1 MSTLRRLARLI
12 HNLLY
17 KRQVERDLD
26 DEIGSFLELLVDE
39 KVRKGIRPD
48 LARRAARIEIGGLE
62 QAKEQVREARE
73 GARLEALWRDLR
85 YSAAALVRNPG
96 FSLVAIITISLG
108 IGANTAIF
116 SIVNGVLLRPLPFDH
131 PEQLVEIRETQLEK
145 GDDEMAVA
153 PADFQYWRKNSK
165 SFSAMAAHYTHISF
179 NLTGNGEPERL
190 TSAAVSASFFEVLG
204 VEPYLGRGFRPEE
217 ETAEQNN
224 VVVIS
229 HGLWERRFGA
239 SPGLVGQ
246 SVTLNTRRYT
256 VVGIMPRGFGFP
268 NGIDIWTPITLTVE
282 KPVQH
287 ARNLDRI
294 VARLAPGITVAR
306 ARAEMDGLAGQLAE
320 QYPDN
325 NHGVGVAVNS
335 LLDVTVRD
343 VRPSLVL
350 LLAAVA
356 LVLLIACANVAN
368 LILARASTRRKEMA
382 LRAALGASRARLA
395 RQLLCESLAISFAGG
410 VLGLLLASWGVSA
423 ILAVSPDT
431 VPRAANIGVDL
442 RVLGFTLA
450 ISILTGVLF
459 GLAPALHSTRADL
472 VDSLSDSDRTSASRS
487 RLRTR
492 SLLVITEF
500 ALALGLMITAGL
512 MMKSFVMLQQVRPG
526 FDPGN
531 VLTISLSLPEGRYN
545 NDAKLSAF
553 FQEFISRTE
562 NIPGVASVGAVW
574 PLPLSGSDLIS
585 SYRVE
590 GRQYLPDGSD
600 VPECNLY
607 FASPG
612 YFKTMGT
619 RLLAGRDFTD
629 RDASGTGRVAIISE
643 TFAKKYLAGED
654 PVGKRLI
661 DKEPLEIVGV
671 VEDVKVYSLDEQGKG
686 QVYVPTSAFSSMVMA
701 FRTQAPAAAIVPAI
715 RSQLASVDPDQPA
728 EHVKPMEQYLAESL
742 SVARLSTLLVL
753 VFAIVA
759 LAMTAA
765 GLYGVLSYSVA
776 QRTYEIGIR
785 MALGAQRSTVLG
797 MVVGQGMAQ
806 AAIGSALGLAVAL
819 ALAHSMGALIYGTSP
834 TDHSIYI
841 SVTLLLA
848 LVALAASLIPALRA
862 TRLEPVIALRTQ

>member
-1 MSTLRRLARLI
+1 MSTLRRVARLI

-17 KRQVERDLD
+17 KRQLERDLD
-26 DEIGSFLELLVDE
+26 DEIGSFLDLLVDE

-62 QAKEQVREARE
+62 KAKEQVREARG
-73 GARLEALWRDLR
+73 GAWLEALWRDLR

-96 FSLVAIITISLG
+96 FSVVAIITISLG

-116 SIVNGVLLRPLPFDH
+116 SVVNGVLLRPLPFDH

-145 GDDEMAVA
+145 GDNEMAVA
-153 PADFQYWRKNSK
+153 PADFQYWRKNSQ

-179 NLTGNGEPERL
+179 NLTGNGEPEKL
-190 TSAAVSASFFEVLG
+190 SSAAVSASFFEVLG
-204 VEPYLGRGFRPEE
+204 VEPYLGRGFRPAE
-217 ETAEQNN
+217 ETPEQNN

-239 SPGLVGQ
+239 SPGVVGQ
-246 SVTLNTRRYT
+246 SVTLNTRSYT
-256 VVGIMPRGFGFP
+256 VVGIMPRGFGLP
-268 NGIDIWTPITLTVE
+268 SRVDIWTPIALTAE
-282 KPVQH
+282 QPGQH
-287 ARNLDRI
+287 SRNLDRI

-320 QYPDN
+320 QYPDS

-343 VRPSLVL
+343 VRPALVL

-382 LRAALGASRARLA
+382 LRAALGAGRAQLA

-423 ILAVSPDT
+423 VLAVSPDT
-431 VPRAANIGVDL
+431 IPRAANIAVDL
-442 RVLGFTLA
+442 QVLGFTLA

-531 VLTISLSLPEGRYN
+531 VLTISLSLAEGRYN
-545 NDAKLSAF
+545 NEAKRSAF
-553 FQEFISRTE
+553 FHEFISRTE
-562 NIPGVASVGAVW
+562 NIPGVASAGAVW

-629 RDASGTGRVAIISE
+629 RDAAGAARVAIISE
-643 TFAKKYLAGED
+643 SFAGKYLTGDD
-654 PVGKRLI
+654 PIGKRLI

-686 QVYVPTSAFSSMVMA
+686 QVYIPTCAFSSMVVA
-701 FRTQAPAAAIVPAI
+701 FRSEVSPPAIVPAV
-715 RSQLASVDPDQPA
+715 RSQLAAVDPDQSV
-728 EHVKPMEQYLAESL
+728 EHVKSMEAYLSESL
-742 SVARLSTLLVL
+742 SVSRLSMLLML
-753 VFAIVA
+753 VFAILA
-759 LAMTAA
+759 LAVTAV
-765 GLYGVLSYSVA
+765 GLYGVLSYSVT
-776 QRTYEIGIR
+776 QRTREIGIR
-785 MALGAQRSTVLG
+785 MALGARRRTVLG
-797 MVVGQGMAQ
+797 MVLGRGMAQ
-806 AAIGSALGLAVAL
+806 AAIGSTIGLAVAL
-819 ALAHSMGALIYGTSP
+819 ALAHSIAALLYRTNS
-834 TDHSIYI
+834 TDHSIYLG
-841 SVTLLLA
+841 VTLLLYA
-848 LVALAASLIPALRA
+848 VALAACLIPALRA
-862 TRLEPVIALRTQ
+862 TRLEPVTALRTQ